1 VVTYNVAKI
10 EEQECE
16 KWQQMTEKLETVLEK
31 VPTYQSYQSFANRNF
46 ASSGLNN
53 CIQKVDYTLYN
64 LKTLVLSATNLIL
77 PSISYDNQEKE
88 KILEFL
94 NKRIEPKSNDPDEKW
109 IYPATK

>member
-1 VVTYNVAKI
+1 
-10 EEQECE
+10 
-16 KWQQMTEKLETVLEK
+16 
-31 VPTYQSYQSFANRNF
+31 
-46 ASSGLNN
+46 
-53 CIQKVDYTLYN
+53 
-64 LKTLVLSATNLIL
+64 LSATNLIL